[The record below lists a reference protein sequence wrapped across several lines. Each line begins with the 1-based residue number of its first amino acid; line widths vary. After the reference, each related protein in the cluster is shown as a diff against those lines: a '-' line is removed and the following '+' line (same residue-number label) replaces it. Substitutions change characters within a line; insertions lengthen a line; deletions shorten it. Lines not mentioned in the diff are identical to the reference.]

1 MGVTLNKTFV
11 SSIGIPV
18 QNAYVSIGGNN
29 ITKNLDVDG
38 SMKYKISSCF
48 KVWLSTDARE
58 NKFEPIGNIQVEVKS
73 DTPPTGNIYEV
84 LYNKLKSV
92 HSCTDVI

>member
-11 SSIGIPV
+11 SSIGLPV
-18 QNAYVSIGGNN
+18 QNAYVSISENH
-29 ITKNLDVDG
+29 ISKILDMDG
-38 SMKYKISSCF
+38 SMKYRIYSCF

-58 NKFEPIGNIQVEVKS
+58 NKFEPIGDIQVEVKS

-84 LYNKLKSV
+84 LYNQLKSV